1 MTLCLILFLTTIPTI
16 SNYAMITR
24 QYTLPEVL
32 SECTNVAFGK
42 VESVDKERKRVIV
55 RLTENLKGES
65 RFEEIKMNIAV
76 GQVGKLT
83 SPAMMMAKF
92 KVGLPIAILYK
103 DTGGGI
109 ECLGH
114 VSGAWFQLFGDS
126 NTPGTWWR
134 FTHIE
139 AYMPRTYNGSTPEF
153 QQTLRDALA
162 GKLWPGAAADAV
174 KVLVLT
180 GNSTK
185 PLLGQVSPN
194 SPEAKRFVATPELV
208 ELQKLTA
215 VAKRSVAYFA
225 TKDRSLPGLDQAN
238 ILWIGQGEVA
248 EGKYLLPHNTEVA
261 IKKFV
266 RRGGIAIV
274 MSQDSDQNRPCE
286 TGWLPEPLLGVER
299 QLTREF
305 QPTQAAGQLFEQPNR
320 IKSGRLNLDDTW
332 SDWSSKYVLLATTNS
347 GDDIVVATL
356 KYGKGLYI
364 ITGLHNE
371 TEANLKANA
380 PLMENLLHFA
390 ISGISQRK
398 NPRTKIELA
407 IPMLER
413 NCQSSYSRIRVMK
426 NSLGN
431 SSLKQRL

>member
-1 MTLCLILFLTTIPTI
+1 MKISLTLCLILFLTTIPTI

-24 QYTLPEVL
+24 QYTLQEVL

-55 RLTENLKGES
+55 RLTEDLKGKS
-65 RFEEIKMNIAV
+65 RFEAIKMNIAA

-103 DTGGGI
+103 DTGSGI
-109 ECLGH
+109 DCLGH
-114 VSGAWFQLFGDS
+114 VSGTWFQLFGSS
-126 NTPGTWWR
+126 NKPGTWWN

-153 QQTLRDALA
+153 QRTLREALA

-208 ELQKLTA
+208 ALQKFTA

-225 TKDRSLPGLDQAN
+225 TKDRSLPGLDRAD

-248 EGKYLLPHNTEVA
+248 EEKYLLPHNTEVA

-274 MSQDSDQNRPCE
+274 MSQDSDENRPCE

-299 QLTREF
+299 QLTTKF

-332 SDWSSKYVLLATTNS
+332 SDWNSKYVLLATTNS
-347 GDDIVVATL
+347 GEDIVVATL

-380 PLMENLLHFA
+380 PMMENLLYFA

-398 NPRTKIELA
+398 NPGAKIEFA
-407 IPMLER
+407 IPILEH
-413 NCQSSYSRIRVMK
+413 NCQSSYSRIMK
-426 NSLGN
+426 N
-431 SSLKQRL
+431 RLR